1 MVEHFLAK
9 EDVARSNRVTR
20 SISHQEMAPSQLTMF
35 VWSKLSAAHF
45 ADAWEKRFAGNT
57 DATLVITS
65 SPGRQMM
72 RVEAYCPAKSH
83 ANALQKQFG
92 GTVRHLK
99 AQNWAA
105 MSAQTPEPVKVRE
118 TFVICTARTQAELA
132 QARQTFPNREIIA
145 VPADM
150 AFGTGHHAT
159 TATVLRLL
167 VDAAKPLQAADKKWS
182 MADIGCGSGI
192 LAIAAEKLGAAR
204 IWGCDFDPQA
214 VRIAK
219 ENAAR
224 NDTPKTR
231 FSQTD
236 VLQWQP
242 KQTWDIV
249 AANIFHDVL
258 EAAFPQLLQ
267 SVAPGGILM
276 LSGILKSQAK
286 DCLAA
291 GKRAGFVV
299 EKVVTK
305 GKWVTALGTARTK

>member
-1 MVEHFLAK
+1 
-9 EDVARSNRVTR
+9 
-20 SISHQEMAPSQLTMF
+20 MF
-35 VWSKLSAAHF
+35 VWSKLSASRW
-45 ADAWEKRFAGNT
+45 ADAWEERFSGAT

-65 SPGRQMM
+65 IPGRKTI
-72 RVEAYCPAKSH
+72 RVEVYCRTQKR
-83 ANALQKQFG
+83 ANAIQKQFG
-92 GTVRHLK
+92 GSVRALK
-99 AQNWAA
+99 NQNWAA
-105 MSAQTPEPVKVRE
+105 HASQAPPPLKVRE
-118 TFVICTARTQAELA
+118 TFVICTARTQAEVA
-132 QARQTFPNREIIA
+132 KAKKDFPNREIIA

-167 VDAAKPLQAADKKWS
+167 VDAAKPLQSADKTWN
-182 MADIGCGSGI
+182 MADLGCGSGI
-192 LAIAAEKLGAAR
+192 LAIAAAKLGATR
-204 IWGCDFDPQA
+204 VWGCDYDPAA

-224 NDTPKTR
+224 NDTPKVR
-231 FSQTD
+231 FSQID
-236 VLQWQP
+236 VLKWQP
-242 KQTWDIV
+242 KQTWNIV

-276 LSGILKSQAK
+276 LSGIMKSQAK

-299 EKVVTK
+299 DKVITK
-305 GKWVTALGTARTK
+305 GKWVTAMGHAQAARK